1 MDLLERESILSE
13 LDALLRDA
21 AAGSGRIAAVAG
33 EAGVGKTS
41 LVEHFSARHARTAR
55 TLRGLCDS
63 LATPRPLGPVHDM
76 AAQTSGPLADA
87 LRAGVGRDGVFSALL
102 EEIGRPPV
110 PRIVLVEDVHWA
122 DDATLDL
129 LRFIG
134 RRIRQ
139 VPALLVVTYRDD
151 EVGPTHPLHQLL
163 GQLPQAAVRWMR
175 LSPLSEEA
183 VRELARRGGRPAE
196 GVYALTGGNP
206 FFVTEVLASGGATV
220 PVSIREA
227 VLARAARLSD
237 RARELLDL
245 VAIAPGRME
254 RRLLDALVA
263 DAPALVREC
272 AASGALTTAPDAVGF
287 RHELARLAWLEA
299 LEPGAHARLHARVL
313 HGLLE
318 RPVHERDIARVV
330 HHADGAGDGE
340 CVLRVAPAAARE
352 AAAAGA
358 HRQAEA
364 HYRTALRYA
373 DRAPPAMRAELLD
386 AWSYELHLC
395 GRIADAV
402 RAREEALALWRRVG
416 DRRREGDALRQLS
429 RLAWFE
435 GRRAAAAA
443 HAAEAIR
450 VLEPLGPSHE
460 LAMAY
465 STRAQLHILAE
476 ERKLAPEWG
485 DRAVAMAEALGDPEA
500 LVHALTNAACL
511 TPGGA
516 RENQLR
522 AARLAQEHG
531 FHEHAMRAFTW
542 LICDAIVEHD
552 HALAEGVLP
561 EALAYAEAHDLDAFI
576 SYLRGW
582 RARMRVQQ
590 GRLDEAEADATDV
603 LRREHTSTVER
614 LPALGAL
621 GTALARRGDP
631 GARALL
637 DEALERAESTG
648 ELQRLAPVANARAEA
663 AWLRG
668 DLEGMRAE
676 AMRAY
681 PLALQVESWWDAGRL
696 AVWLGRA
703 GALDEVPAE
712 LPGPFAAELAGRWR
726 DAVRSWERLG
736 CPYEQAL
743 ALAEG
748 DDAEAWQESFAILDA
763 LGAHAAAAAVRRDL
777 QRRGARGIP
786 RGPRPATRRNP
797 AGLTPAQA
805 RVLALLA
812 RGLSNTDI
820 ARELSVSPRTVDHH
834 VSAVLGKLEVA
845 TRAAAIAAAHERGL
859 LVTR

>member
-63 LATPRPLGPVHDM
+63 LSTPRPLGPVHDM

-87 LRAGVGRDGVFSALL
+87 LRDGVGRDGVFTALL
-102 EEIGRPPV
+102 AEIGRPPA

-129 LRFIG
+129 LRFVG
-134 RRIRQ
+134 RRIRHL
-139 VPALLVVTYRDD
+139 PALLIVTYRDD

-163 GQLPQAAVRWMR
+163 GQLPQAAVRWLR
-175 LSPLSEEA
+175 LSPLSEAA
-183 VRELARRGGRPAE
+183 VRELARRSGRSAE
-196 GVYALTGGNP
+196 GVHTLTGGNP
-206 FFVTEVLASGGATV
+206 FFVTEVLASGDATV

-227 VLARAARLSD
+227 VLARAARLGP

-254 RRLLDALVA
+254 RRLLDALLA
-263 DAPALVREC
+263 DAPTLVREC
-272 AASGALTTAPDAVGF
+272 AAAGALTTAPDAVGF

-299 LEPGAHARLHARVL
+299 LEPGADARLHARVL
-313 HGLLE
+313 QALLE
-318 RPVHERDIARVV
+318 RPEHERDIARVV
-330 HHADGAGDGE
+330 HHAGGAGDGE
-340 CVLRVAPAAARE
+340 RVMRFAPAAARE
-352 AAAAGA
+352 AAEAGA
-358 HRQAEA
+358 HRQAAA
-364 HYRTALRYA
+364 HYQAALRYA
-373 DRAPPAMRAELLD
+373 DRSPPAVRAELLD
-386 AWSYELHLC
+386 AWSYEVHLC
-395 GRIADAV
+395 GRIADAA
-402 RAREEALALWRRVG
+402 RAREEALVLWRRVG
-416 DRRREGDALRQLS
+416 DRRREGDALRLLS

-435 GRRAAAAA
+435 GRRADAAAC
-443 HAAEAIR
+443 AAEAIR

-465 STRAQLHILAE
+465 STRAQLHILAD

-511 TPGGA
+511 APGSF
-516 RENQLR
+516 REQQMR
-522 AARLAQEHG
+522 AARLAQQHG

-542 LICDAIVEHD
+542 LICDAIVESD
-552 HALAEGVLP
+552 HALAEGVLA
-561 EALAYAEAHDLDAFI
+561 EALAYAEAHDIDAFI
-576 SYLRGW
+576 SYLLGW

-590 GRLDEAEADATDV
+590 GRLGEAEADAADV
-603 LRREHTSTVER
+603 LDRENTSTVER

-621 GTALARRGDP
+621 GTVLARRGDP
-631 GARALL
+631 RAEALL

-648 ELQRLAPVANARAEA
+648 EFQRLAPVANARAEA

-668 DLEGMRAE
+668 DLHGTRVE

-681 PLALQVESWWDAGRL
+681 PLALAVESWWDAGRL
-696 AVWLGRA
+696 AVWLRRA

-726 DAVRSWERLG
+726 DAARAWERLG
-736 CPYEQAL
+736 CPYERAL

-748 DDAEAWQESFAILDA
+748 DDAGAWQEAFAILDA
-763 LGAHAAAAAVRRDL
+763 LGARAALAAVRRDL

-786 RGPRPATRRNP
+786 RGPRGATRRHL

-805 RVLALLA
+805 RVLTLLA

-820 ARELSVSPRTVDHH
+820 ARELILSPRTVDHH
-834 VSAVLGKLEVA
+834 VSAILGKLDVA

-859 LVTR
+859 LGTS